1 MKAARELYFMDYVTH
16 LVKTE
21 IHKWLNMLHNI
32 HPQNFNAARY
42 QMDTHQAVDTP
53 ILLSCSEI
61 QAMLAMLVPWLQ
73 ELIPSNM
80 PNWQTRKLM
89 NCCCICI

>member
-1 MKAARELYFMDYVTH
+1 
-16 LVKTE
+16 
-21 IHKWLNMLHNI
+21 MLHNI

-73 ELIPSNM
+73 ELILS
-80 PNWQTRKLM
+80 KHES
-89 NCCCICI
+89 